1 MNKIFKVVW
10 SKTKNCYVVTSE
22 LAKNHTKNNQTK
34 AETSAI
40 GRFFSAAFIS
50 KRWNTMTVRAVV
62 AALALTGLTGITF
75 NVSAADTDAN
85 MNPTS
90 EHFVSVNFQP
100 TTIYSGVA
108 FNKDYKTFA
117 TNVYTAYVNK
127 IAQYETAMA
136 QNVYNGTAIDAAT
149 LATYATDLQKYET
162 DLLNLG
168 YNQKQINALKVN
180 NIKGI
185 TRTYDNGKLILTVDA
200 NAMKTSYAD
209 ANAATGA
216 VTTAQSTDT
225 NQTAIIAA
233 TTTMLGNSNYD
244 NNQTIGKQSIAIGF
258 DALADGSSPNAVA
271 LGANTQISGSDSA
284 VALGANNAIQ
294 KSKGALAM
302 GNNITISNSSGAI
315 VFGERAANWSYI
327 TNNAKES
334 VAIGSN
340 AYTSNAPYA
349 VAIGSNARAFNE
361 GGQNNGQESV
371 AIGHNARTINMSYS
385 IAIGSDAQASD
396 KGHPSSGFNN
406 SIAIGTV
413 ANANTSIDSVAI
425 GHKAKVTNATDS
437 IAFGREANVSG
448 KTGALAIGSAT
459 TANSDYSISMGYNTT
474 TNTNS
479 TSSIAIGNKTSNN
492 GKSSIA
498 IGDNV
503 SFTATSD
510 ESIVI
515 GKNISLGGNTNSSI
529 IIGESS
535 SDGFY
540 PSVKSENNQ
549 NMNYSVVIG
558 AGAKVSDALL
568 GTKTYYDGTTKTIGG
583 SGEGTAVGNATW
595 ASGQAAAF
603 GNNAYALG
611 RSSIAI
617 GNDDNAAYKDP
628 QYYVSDYDGEHYFNK
643 LYKAML
649 DQKKE
654 AGVDVTNTLNSV
666 NGYILD
672 KEGNLVRD
680 TTNFRG
686 RLKYSPTMALGEG
699 AMAIGSRSMAY
710 ADNATAIGALTFA
723 IGKGSTALGTLTRAE
738 GAASMAMGN
747 NSYVFANNAIASGTN
762 SQVLSEGGNAYGY
775 RTYAG
780 GKNSLAVGSNAY
792 ANVKIN
798 FGTKDGH
805 AVFDANGLYNSDPS
819 RYAKSIL
826 TGADL
831 NDITVNDKLITAD
844 GLNGNKS
851 YLDNLDDLLTADT
864 NPGLTTAKAETT
876 TFHGVSGVVVAAKE
890 EDDPNKNAENSI
902 VIGNNAIATAS
913 NAIAMGKGA
922 IITDDATNGMAL
934 GSYSMTTG
942 RNSVALGLASRATGT
957 NSMAVGTASSA
968 NAENALSV
976 GIAAINEGK
985 NSSVIGFSSGVAHDS
1000 ENSIIFGTNSVID
1013 AGVTNSIVIG
1023 TGSSIG
1029 RYLMDDNHLLREIN
1043 TEVGGVTGDPIES
1056 FKQVKTDEDKKIDGA
1071 MAIGVNARV
1080 YNAESTTDATATTR
1094 TSEEGKT
1101 LARENGTNAMAIGNG
1116 AEAWLENSVAL
1127 GVNSETDYTPE
1138 QMAMVAWRTPGAV
1151 AASTDVNTGVISI
1164 GKKEWNAV
1172 SLMLL
1177 PVPMTQMPSM

>member
-244 NNQTIGKQSIAIGF
+244 NNQAIGKQSIAIGF
-258 DALADGSSPNAVA
+258 DALTDGSSPNAVA

-327 TNNAKES
+327 TDNAKES

-396 KGHPSSGFNN
+396 KGHSSSGFNN

-413 ANANTSIDSVAI
+413 ANANTSTDSVAI
-425 GHKAKVTNATDS
+425 GHNSNASSTKES
-437 IAFGREANVSG
+437 IALGKGATVSSN

-459 TANSDYSISMGYNTT
+459 TANSDYSISMGYKAKN
-474 TNTNS
+474 NG
-479 TSSIAIGNKTSNN
+479 TSSIAIGYDTYNN
-492 GKSSIA
+492 GDSSIA
-498 IGDNV
+498 IGDQIH
-503 SFTATSD
+503 FTSNST

-515 GKNISLGGNTNSSI
+515 GK
-529 IIGESS
+529 
-535 SDGFY
+535 
-540 PSVKSENNQ
+540 
-549 NMNYSVVIG
+549 
-558 AGAKVSDALL
+558 
-568 GTKTYYDGTTKTIGG
+568 
-583 SGEGTAVGNATW
+583 
-595 ASGQAAAF
+595 
-603 GNNAYALG
+603 
-611 RSSIAI
+611 
-617 GNDDNAAYKDP
+617 
-628 QYYVSDYDGEHYFNK
+628 K
-643 LYKAML
+643 L
-649 DQKKE
+649 
-654 AGVDVTNTLNSV
+654 T
-666 NGYILD
+666 
-672 KEGNLVRD
+672 
-680 TTNFRG
+680 
-686 RLKYSPTMALGEG
+686 
-699 AMAIGSRSMAY
+699 
-710 ADNATAIGALTFA
+710 
-723 IGKGSTALGTLTRAE
+723 
-738 GAASMAMGN
+738 
-747 NSYVFANNAIASGTN
+747 
-762 SQVLSEGGNAYGY
+762 
-775 RTYAG
+775 
-780 GKNSLAVGSNAY
+780 
-792 ANVKIN
+792 
-798 FGTKDGH
+798 
-805 AVFDANGLYNSDPS
+805 
-819 RYAKSIL
+819 
-826 TGADL
+826 
-831 NDITVNDKLITAD
+831 
-844 GLNGNKS
+844 
-851 YLDNLDDLLTADT
+851 
-864 NPGLTTAKAETT
+864 
-876 TFHGVSGVVVAAKE
+876 
-890 EDDPNKNAENSI
+890 
-902 VIGNNAIATAS
+902 
-913 NAIAMGKGA
+913 
-922 IITDDATNGMAL
+922 
-934 GSYSMTTG
+934 
-942 RNSVALGLASRATGT
+942 
-957 NSMAVGTASSA
+957 
-968 NAENALSV
+968 
-976 GIAAINEGK
+976 
-985 NSSVIGFSSGVAHDS
+985 
-1000 ENSIIFGTNSVID
+1000 
-1013 AGVTNSIVIG
+1013 
-1023 TGSSIG
+1023 
-1029 RYLMDDNHLLREIN
+1029 
-1043 TEVGGVTGDPIES
+1043 
-1056 FKQVKTDEDKKIDGA
+1056 
-1071 MAIGVNARV
+1071 
-1080 YNAESTTDATATTR
+1080 
-1094 TSEEGKT
+1094 
-1101 LARENGTNAMAIGNG
+1101 
-1116 AEAWLENSVAL
+1116 
-1127 GVNSETDYTPE
+1127 
-1138 QMAMVAWRTPGAV
+1138 
-1151 AASTDVNTGVISI
+1151 
-1164 GKKEWNAV
+1164 
-1172 SLMLL
+1172 
-1177 PVPMTQMPSM
+1177 